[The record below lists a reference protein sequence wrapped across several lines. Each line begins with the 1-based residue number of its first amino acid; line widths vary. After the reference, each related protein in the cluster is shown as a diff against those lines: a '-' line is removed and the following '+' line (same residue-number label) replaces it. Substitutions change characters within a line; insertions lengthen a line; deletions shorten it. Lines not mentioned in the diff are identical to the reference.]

1 MLFSKINFKSIM
13 NLNVKS
19 KTWELL
25 EENIFVISGEREKN
39 FFSINLLNEKKK
51 TQNWREKLINISYQF
66 YLSKIYK
73 ETP

>member
-25 EENIFVISGEREKN
+25 EENIFVISGEREKK

-66 YLSKIYK
+66 YLSQIYK
-73 ETP
+73 KTP